1 MSAAVA
7 ETSQVADPQLQ
18 VADPSALRR
27 AMGRFTTGAAI
38 LMSETPTGPQG
49 MTINSLTWVSLEPP
63 LILISLT
70 SGTRSAEAVQ
80 VSGAYSV
87 SILGAGQES
96 LAREF
101 SRPGDDKFAGR
112 RLHRGSFGQPV
123 VPGALATLECTV
135 EQEIQAGDHTIFLGK
150 VRAVEHRVGSPLAF
164 YSGKFGGFDDPEDDM
179 DFWI

>member
-1 MSAAVA
+1 MSAAIA
-7 ETSQVADPQLQ
+7 ETGQVRDPQLQ
-18 VADPSALRR
+18 LADPSALRR

-38 LMSETPTGPQG
+38 VISETPAGPQG

-63 LILISLT
+63 MILISLT
-70 SGTRSAEAVQ
+70 SGTRSADAVQ
-80 VSGAYSV
+80 ESGAYSV

-96 LAREF
+96 LALEF

-112 RLHRGSFGQPV
+112 HLHRGSFGQPV

-135 EQEIQAGDHTIFLGK
+135 EQEVQAGDHTIFIGM
-150 VRAVEHRVGSPLAF
+150 VRAVEHRVGAPLAF
-164 YSGKFGGFDDPEDDM
+164 YSGKFGGFDDPEGEF